1 MFGAAT
7 GVSDPSYRRNL
18 GSSAT
23 SLKRRLRKHFSELI
37 PTKFLSVFVDHGSIL
52 FVMSVDFSDAQLL
65 RDFAS
70 SRDQRAF
77 AELVARHQDMVFGT
91 ALRRTGRADL
101 AADIA
106 QHVFLALAHKA
117 AWLSTRP
124 NVGGWLYKATLLE
137 SIRRQ
142 RDESRRHSRERRY
155 AEEEMKNHPPLDARS
170 TPDADADACRARDL
184 LPHLDDALAALPAT
198 DREAVVLRFFRGL
211 SLRETGAALGTSEEA
226 ARKRVS
232 RALEKLSS
240 LFRRR
245 GLTTTS
251 TLLAT
256 TLLPQAV
263 TTAPAAPAG
272 LTMSLTKIGA
282 SVPQTSPAGLL
293 FLKSAALTKSQLVAA
308 CALTA
313 AVPVTWQAHH
323 IQSLERENRALQSH
337 SVATHTPPATT
348 TPPPPLATM
357 DSTPSTAHPPTTRPE
372 TTTVSNPYANRR
384 GKWDEWRELQRQQ
397 QRESRLA
404 AIHERLGLDDT
415 QLAVIAEATA
425 RAEAAARLAHET
437 ARTTHTPLDPA
448 VTATA
453 IAQRDATIAAALGP
467 DEWPEYQAFVR
478 EEEASR
484 REIFANRL
492 LADLQ
497 TTLHLSD
504 AQKDTLFAHFATE
517 TTASEI
523 DSWRTPIESMD
534 PAQTEKLADVL
545 SEEQFKLWRQRA
557 EIWSQ
562 LFRRSP
568 ETAPR
573 DAR

>member
-1 MFGAAT
+1 
-7 GVSDPSYRRNL
+7 
-18 GSSAT
+18 
-23 SLKRRLRKHFSELI
+23 
-37 PTKFLSVFVDHGSIL
+37 
-52 FVMSVDFSDAQLL
+52 MSVDFSDAQLL

-91 ALRRTGRADL
+91 ALRRTSRADL

-170 TPDADADACRARDL
+170 TPDADADADACRARDL

-272 LTMSLTKIGA
+272 LTLSLTKIGA

-337 SVATHTPPATT
+337 SVATHPPPAT
-348 TPPPPLATM
+348 TPPPPLATL

-437 ARTTHTPLDPA
+437 ARSTHTPLDPA

-504 AQKDTLFAHFATE
+504 SQKDTLFAHFATE

>member
-1 MFGAAT
+1 M
-7 GVSDPSYRRNL
+7 P
-18 GSSAT
+18 
-23 SLKRRLRKHFSELI
+23 
-37 PTKFLSVFVDHGSIL
+37 
-52 FVMSVDFSDAQLL
+52 VDFSDAQLL

-170 TPDADADACRARDL
+170 NPDADADADASRARDL

-263 TTAPAAPAG
+263 PTAPAAPAG
-272 LTMSLTKIGA
+272 LTTSLMKIGA
-282 SVPQTSPAGLL
+282 SVPQTSPTGLL

-323 IQSLERENRALQSH
+323 IQSLERENRALQSQ
-337 SVATHTPPATT
+337 SIAARQQPPAT
-348 TPPPPLATM
+348 TPPPPLAIM
-357 DSTPSTAHPPTTRPE
+357 DSTPSAAHPPTPLPE
-372 TTTVSNPYANRR
+372 TTTVPNPYANRR

-425 RAEAAARLAHET
+425 RADAAARLAHET
-437 ARTTHTPLDPA
+437 ARTTHSPLDPA
-448 VTATA
+448 VTATT

-504 AQKDTLFAHFATE
+504 SQKDTLFAHFATE

-568 ETAPR
+568 DTPPRTAR
-573 DAR
+573 

>member
-1 MFGAAT
+1 M
-7 GVSDPSYRRNL
+7 P
-18 GSSAT
+18 
-23 SLKRRLRKHFSELI
+23 
-37 PTKFLSVFVDHGSIL
+37 
-52 FVMSVDFSDAQLL
+52 VDFSDAQLL

-170 TPDADADACRARDL
+170 NPDADADADASRARDL

-256 TLLPQAV
+256 TLLP
-263 TTAPAAPAG
+263 
-272 LTMSLTKIGA
+272 
-282 SVPQTSPAGLL
+282 
-293 FLKSAALTKSQLVAA
+293 
-308 CALTA
+308 
-313 AVPVTWQAHH
+313 
-323 IQSLERENRALQSH
+323 
-337 SVATHTPPATT
+337 
-348 TPPPPLATM
+348 PPP
-357 DSTPSTAHPPTTRPE
+357 
-372 TTTVSNPYANRR
+372 
-384 GKWDEWRELQRQQ
+384 
-397 QRESRLA
+397 RL
-404 AIHERLGLDDT
+404 D
-415 QLAVIAEATA
+415 
-425 RAEAAARLAHET
+425 
-437 ARTTHTPLDPA
+437 
-448 VTATA
+448 
-453 IAQRDATIAAALGP
+453 
-467 DEWPEYQAFVR
+467 
-478 EEEASR
+478 
-484 REIFANRL
+484 
-492 LADLQ
+492 
-497 TTLHLSD
+497 
-504 AQKDTLFAHFATE
+504 
-517 TTASEI
+517 
-523 DSWRTPIESMD
+523 
-534 PAQTEKLADVL
+534 
-545 SEEQFKLWRQRA
+545 
-557 EIWSQ
+557 
-562 LFRRSP
+562 
-568 ETAPR
+568 
-573 DAR
+573 

>member
-1 MFGAAT
+1 M
-7 GVSDPSYRRNL
+7 P
-18 GSSAT
+18 
-23 SLKRRLRKHFSELI
+23 
-37 PTKFLSVFVDHGSIL
+37 
-52 FVMSVDFSDAQLL
+52 VDFSDAQLL

-170 TPDADADACRARDL
+170 NPDADADADASRARDL

-272 LTMSLTKIGA
+272 LTTSLMKIGA

-323 IQSLERENRALQSH
+323 IQSLERENRALQSQ
-337 SVATHTPPATT
+337 SIAARQQPPAT
-348 TPPPPLATM
+348 TPPPPLAIM
-357 DSTPSTAHPPTTRPE
+357 DSTPSAAHPPTPLLE
-372 TTTVSNPYANRR
+372 TTTVPNPYANRR

-425 RAEAAARLAHET
+425 RTDAAARLAHET
-437 ARTTHTPLDPA
+437 ARTTHSPLDPA
-448 VTATA
+448 VTAIA

-504 AQKDTLFAHFATE
+504 SQKDTLFAHFATE

-523 DSWRTPIESMD
+523 DSGRTPIESMD
-534 PAQTEKLADVL
+534 PAQTEKLAGVL

-568 ETAPR
+568 DTPPR
-573 DAR
+573 AAR